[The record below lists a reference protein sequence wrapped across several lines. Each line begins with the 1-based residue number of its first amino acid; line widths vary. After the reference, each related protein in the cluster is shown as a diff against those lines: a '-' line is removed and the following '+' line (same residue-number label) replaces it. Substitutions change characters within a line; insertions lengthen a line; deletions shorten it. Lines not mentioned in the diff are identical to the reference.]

1 MGSLPSSN
9 PSRAVYA
16 WQMMM
21 IRGCYYFLHVGTYIA
36 MYVGTYM
43 QKVGIVVTI
52 ACACALPSAHPQR
65 KKYFLRQWEKFPI
78 IVFE

>member
-52 ACACALPSAHPQR
+52 CMCMCPAQCTPSA
-65 KKYFLRQWEKFPI
+65 
-78 IVFE
+78 